1 MTHPPASRHT
11 TLHLDDAGVSEGWE
25 EASNDRDARSSTAKT
40 PVAMQKHHWDS
51 PKARSGQQQQQV
63 PLPRASL
70 ALAASPSALAEV
82 LARYAAC
89 DTASLP
95 ESPDD
100 ADAGGAYG
108 FEAFEAEDDGYTG
121 TSDGGASS
129 SRRAPESASAPV
141 PSASPDADYNDAFDI
156 EADGPSAAPLE
167 GQRGS
172 ISTPVAE
179 GGGYGDDFVE
189 EDAA

>member
-1 MTHPPASRHT
+1 MT
-11 TLHLDDAGVSEGWE
+11 TLQLDDAGVSEGWE
-25 EASNDRDARSSTAKT
+25 EAGSSRDARSSTTETSLAK
-40 PVAMQKHHWDS
+40 QKHHWDS

-95 ESPDD
+95 ESPEDD
-100 ADAGGAYG
+100 DAGGAYG
-108 FEAFEAEDDGYTG
+108 FEAFDADDDGRTG

-129 SRRAPESASAPV
+129 SRQAPESAPALAPT
-141 PSASPDADYNDAFDI
+141 ASPDADYDDAFDI
-156 EADGPSAAPLE
+156 EAGGKPSAAALE
-167 GQRGS
+167 VQQGTIATS
-172 ISTPVAE
+172 VAD
-179 GGGYGDDFVE
+179 GGGYGEDFVE